1 MNSSKIKKKDI
12 SIVLCGAAGQ
22 GIKTVEKLLVHS
34 FKNSSFHVFSTKEYM
49 SRVRGGTNSV
59 SIRISSKKVAALKNQ
74 IDILLPFHSE
84 ALNHLKNRLSSDTIV
99 IGDRKK
105 ICRDCPSQI
114 KKFID
119 VPLAD
124 AAEDIGGKIFINII
138 AAGIITGIL
147 GLKLEQLKEFVKNF
161 FLTKERDVVK
171 KNVRAMSKGYFY
183 GNSFSSEQGIA
194 FDLVPSSGVEK
205 DILVTGAEA
214 VGIGALAAGCDFLSS
229 YPMSPSTGVLV
240 FMAQHAHEFE
250 AVVEQAE
257 DEISAVNMALGASY
271 AGARSFITTSGG
283 GFALMG
289 EGISLAGMIE
299 TPLVVHIAQRPGP
312 ATGLPTRTEQGDL
325 DLVLHAGH
333 GEFPRAVFAPGQLE
347 NAFFLTQKAFD
358 LADKYQ
364 IPVFILTDQF
374 FMDSY
379 ANLPSPDFKKVPIK
393 KHIIKTRRDYKRYH
407 LTNDGIS
414 PRGIPGHGEGLV
426 GVDSD
431 EHDEHSHITE
441 DLDLR
446 TKMVDKRLK
455 KMTKIKQEV
464 IPPELTGPEDYKNLI
479 IGWGS
484 TFPVI
489 KEALELLEL
498 KKTALLHFEQVFPL
512 PDETKSYLEKAKKIV
527 IAENNATSQFGKL
540 IRLQT
545 GFDITKR
552 ILKYSGLA
560 FSVEEMA
567 EKIDQM
573 LGQEE

>member
-1 MNSSKIKKKDI
+1 MSTDKTKKKDI

-22 GIKTVEKLLVHS
+22 GIKTVEKLLVHN
-34 FKNSSFHVFSTKEYM
+34 FKNSGFHVFSTKEYM

-59 SIRISSKKVAALKNQ
+59 SIRVSSERVTALKDK

-84 ALNHLKNRLSSDTIV
+84 ALTHLKKRLSPETIV
-99 IGDRKK
+99 IGDRIK
-105 ICRDCPSQI
+105 ICKDCPSQI

-124 AAEDIGGKIFINII
+124 IAKDIGGKIFINII
-138 AAGIITGIL
+138 AAGIIFGIL
-147 GLKLEQLKEFVKNF
+147 GLKLEQLKEFVKKF
-161 FLTKERDVVK
+161 FLNKEKDIVK
-171 KNVRAMSKGYFY
+171 KNVQAVSKGYSHGHKFT
-183 GNSFSSEQGIA
+183 SEKGIF
-194 FDLVPSSGVEK
+194 FDLVPSSGIKK
-205 DILVTGAEA
+205 DMLVTGAEA
-214 VGIGALAAGCDFLSS
+214 IGIGALAAGCDFLSS

-240 FMAQHAHEFE
+240 FIAQHAHEFE
-250 AVVEQAE
+250 AVVEQTE

-271 AGARSFITTSGG
+271 AGARSFVTTSGG

-325 DLVLHAGH
+325 ELVLYAGH
-333 GEFPRAVFAPGQLE
+333 GEFPRVLLAPGKLE
-347 NAFFLTQKAFD
+347 NAFFLTQKAFE

-379 ANLPSPDFKKVPIK
+379 SNIPAPDFQNIKIK
-393 KHIIKTRRDYKRYH
+393 KHIIKTEKDYRRYL
-407 LTNDGIS
+407 LTDNGIS
-414 PRGIPGHGEGLV
+414 PRGIPGYGEGLV

-446 TKMVDKRLK
+446 TKMVEKRLK
-455 KMTKIKQEV
+455 KMAMIKQEM
-464 IPPELTGPEDYKNLI
+464 IPPEQIGPKNYENLI

-484 TFPVI
+484 TFNVI
-489 KEALELLEL
+489 KEALDLLEL
-498 KKTALLHFEQVFPL
+498 KKTAFLHFEQVYPL
-512 PDETKSYLEKAKKIV
+512 YEATKSYLEKAKKIV
-527 IAENNATSQFGKL
+527 IVENNATSQFGKL

-545 GFDITKR
+545 GFDIKR
-552 ILKYSGLA
+552 KILKYSGLA

-567 EKIDQM
+567 EKINQM